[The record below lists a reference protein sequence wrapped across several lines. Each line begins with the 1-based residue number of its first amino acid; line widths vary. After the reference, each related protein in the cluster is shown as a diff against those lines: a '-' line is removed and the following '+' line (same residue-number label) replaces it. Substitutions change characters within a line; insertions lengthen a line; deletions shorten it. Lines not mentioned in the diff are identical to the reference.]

1 MSQHLKVAVISHV
14 IFRSVLAVKIDFISK
29 VTERFGRDP
38 DDGKDCRQ
46 KENRGSG
53 G

>member
-29 VTERFGRDP
+29 VTERLWKRP
-38 DDGKDCRQ
+38 
-46 KENRGSG
+46 
-53 G
+53 